1 VIIIT
6 HQHAITVQ
14 VMVQWITSLHTKGE
28 QPMYP
33 TNYLSPGFSEMA
45 LVALLTWLFCPK
57 QRYRMRNYIPLM
69 GERADLSL
77 RMPQRW

>member
-1 VIIIT
+1 
-6 HQHAITVQ
+6 
-14 VMVQWITSLHTKGE
+14 
-28 QPMYP
+28 MYP